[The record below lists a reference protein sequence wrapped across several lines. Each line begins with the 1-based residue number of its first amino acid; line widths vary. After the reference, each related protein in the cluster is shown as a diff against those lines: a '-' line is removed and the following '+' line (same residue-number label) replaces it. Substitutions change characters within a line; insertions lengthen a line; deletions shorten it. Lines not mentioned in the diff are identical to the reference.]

1 MNELKENAP
10 VIVGITGASGI
21 ELSIATVD
29 LLLSLN
35 SNVVLTI
42 SSAGRMVWKE
52 EIDESYG
59 ETIERWAESG
69 RFTVNQVGDL
79 GARIASGTYQTLG
92 MVVVPC
98 SMATVA
104 AISNGLSDNLLRRAA
119 DVTIKEKR
127 PLVIVLR
134 ETPLNVIHLK
144 NLTDLDIAGETILPP
159 QPAFYLR
166 QKTTA
171 QVVDYIANRIVN
183 ALGLIDQLPYRMR
196 YGNDPEKNGY

>member
-127 PLVIVLR
+127 PLVIVPR

-144 NLTDLDIAGETILPP
+144 NLTDLAIAGATILPP

-196 YGNDPEKNGY
+196 YGNDHEQNGY

>member
-69 RFTVNQVGDL
+69 RFTINQIGDL
-79 GARIASGTYQTLG
+79 SARIASGTYQTLG

-127 PLVIVLR
+127 PLVIVPR

-144 NLTDLDIAGETILPP
+144 NLTDLAIAGATILPP

>member
-1 MNELKENAP
+1 MNELKENVP

-21 ELSIATVD
+21 ELAIATVD

-127 PLVIVLR
+127 PLVIVPR

-144 NLTDLDIAGETILPP
+144 NLTDLAIAGATILPP

-196 YGNDPEKNGY
+196 YGNDPEQNGY

>member
-1 MNELKENAP
+1 MNELKENVP

-21 ELSIATVD
+21 ELAIATVD

-127 PLVIVLR
+127 PLVIVPR

-144 NLTDLDIAGETILPP
+144 NLTDLAIAGATILPP

>member
-127 PLVIVLR
+127 PLVIVPR

-144 NLTDLDIAGETILPP
+144 NLTDLAIAGATILPP
-159 QPAFYLR
+159 QPGFYLR

>member
-127 PLVIVLR
+127 PLVIVPR

-144 NLTDLDIAGETILPP
+144 NLTDLAIAGATILPP

-196 YGNDPEKNGY
+196 YGNDPEQNGY

>member
-1 MNELKENAP
+1 MNNIKENTP

-21 ELSIATVD
+21 ELAVATVD
-29 LLLSLN
+29 LILSLN
-35 SNVVLTI
+35 FNVVLTI

-59 ETIERWAESG
+59 ETIERWVESG
-69 RFTVNQVGDL
+69 RFTTNQIGDL
-79 GARIASGTYQTLG
+79 SAQIASGTYPTLG
-92 MVVVPC
+92 MAVVPC

-119 DVTIKEKR
+119 DVTLKEKR
-127 PLVIVLR
+127 PLVIVPR
-134 ETPLNVIHLK
+134 ETPLNAIHLK
-144 NLTDLDIAGETILPP
+144 NMTDLAIAGGIILPP

-171 QVVDYIANRIVN
+171 EVVDYIANRTVN
-183 ALGLIDQLPYRMR
+183 ALGLIDQLPSRMR
-196 YGNDPEKNGY
+196 YRNDPRNEY